1 MASLLEPVLEPIV
14 GEAAVRGVSLALAIF
29 LATVVQMVVGELVP
43 KGLAIA
49 RPERTTFLLAPV
61 VRIYGLIF
69 GPVIRFLNSAA
80 NRTVRLLGVEPTEE
94 LSHVGTLA
102 ELRVLVRTSNEEGT
116 LADIGLGPAHPLDP
130 LRGQDRRRRA
140 RAPHRGA
147 SRCSPRA
154 PSPTSSPCR
163 SRRATAA
170 SSSTAPTSTTWW
182 ASCTC
187 ASPTPCPPP
196 SGRPRRSPTLMQP
209 VVAVPE
215 SRALDD
221 ILVDLRRARSHLAVV
236 IDEYGGTAGI
246 VTLEDV
252 LEEIVGEIDD
262 EHDPLPA
269 RLTRPRRTGE
279 WVVPGTLHPD
289 EVLDQTGF
297 EVPEGEYETIA
308 GFVLDALGRIP
319 DVGDSIEHE
328 GWTVE
333 VAAMDRR
340 RVSEV
345 RLRPR
350 PRGRGPHRDRTGRP
364 RPPEVGAVTVWP
376 FVAIIVLL
384 AVNAFFVAL
393 EFALLGS
400 RRSRLEPLAE
410 AGDKAAQR
418 SLDAMRDLSAQL
430 AGAQLGI
437 TVASLILGLVGEPA
451 MAHLLEPVVDLVPFI
466 PSGWAHR
473 HRRRDRPAHRGVRP
487 HGHRRDGPE
496 EPHASPTPRP
506 PSG

>member
-1 MASLLEPVLEPIV
+1 MAVDRTKVDHAAEQGSRRARMSRGLLRHLSFHLSGAQLGITVTSLLIGILAEPAVASLLEPVLEPIV
-14 GEAAVRGVSLALAIF
+14 GATAVRGVSLALAIF

-49 RPERTTFLLAPV
+49 RPERTTFLLAPA

-69 GPVIRFLNSAA
+69 GPVIKFLNGAA
-80 NRTVRLLGVEPTEE
+80 NRTVRLLGVEPKEE
-94 LSHVGTLA
+94 LSQVGTLA
-102 ELRVLVRTSNEEGT
+102 ELRVLVRNSNAEGT
-116 LADIGLGPAHPLDP
+116 LADNASALLTRSIRFEGKTAGDVLVPRTAVKSLQSEGTVADLVALSVETGHSRFVVHGADLDDVVGVVHVRFAHTV
-130 LRGQDRRRRA
+130 
-140 RAPHRGA
+140 
-147 SRCSPRA
+147 
-154 PSPTSSPCR
+154 PSAE
-163 SRRATAA
+163 RATTPV
-170 SSSTAPTSTTWW
+170 TAV
-182 ASCTC
+182 
-187 ASPTPCPPP
+187 
-196 SGRPRRSPTLMQP
+196 MQP

-308 GFVLDALGRIP
+308 GFVLDRLGRIP

-328 GWTVE
+328 EWTVD
-333 VAAMDRR
+333 VVAMDRR

-350 PRGRGPHRDRTGRP
+350 PRGQARTETEP
-364 RPPEVGAVTVWP
+364 VDPAP
-376 FVAIIVLL
+376 
-384 AVNAFFVAL
+384 
-393 EFALLGS
+393 
-400 RRSRLEPLAE
+400 RRSER
-410 AGDKAAQR
+410 
-418 SLDAMRDLSAQL
+418 
-430 AGAQLGI
+430 
-437 TVASLILGLVGEPA
+437 
-451 MAHLLEPVVDLVPFI
+451 
-466 PSGWAHR
+466 
-473 HRRRDRPAHRGVRP
+473 
-487 HGHRRDGPE
+487 
-496 EPHASPTPRP
+496 
-506 PSG
+506 